1 MSSAAVAR
9 RYAQALIGA
18 QGGDADGVRTAY
30 AGLIAAYRAEDSL
43 RQAIANP
50 RIKVADKERVLR
62 RLLPDAPQVLQSFL
76 RLLLTRRRE
85 AEVEAIYEE
94 YCRMFD
100 ERRGEAEAVV
110 ETTVPISDEDLE
122 RLRTVLEKRF
132 ARRLRLTPRVDAG
145 LLGGVRVRVGDQLL
159 DDTVRSRLTSIRR
172 MLLAES
178 ELGGQA

>member
-18 QGGDADGVRTAY
+18 TGGDGADVRRSFAD
-30 AGLIAAYRAEDSL
+30 LIAAYRENDSL
-43 RQAIANP
+43 RQAIVNP
-50 RIKVADKERVLR
+50 RIAAADKERVFR
-62 RLLPDAPQVLQSFL
+62 RLLPDAPPVLESFL
-76 RLLLTRRRE
+76 RLVLARRRE
-85 AEVEAIYEE
+85 SEIEPIYEE
-94 YCRMFD
+94 YCRMSD
-100 ERRGEAEAVV
+100 EREGEAEAIV
-110 ETTVPISDEDLE
+110 ETSLPLSDEDLE
-122 RLRTVLEKRF
+122 RLKAVLEKRF
-132 ARRLRLTPRVDAG
+132 ERRLRLTPRVDPA

>member
-18 QGGDADGVRTAY
+18 KGGDEVAVRRSFSD
-30 AGLIAAYRAEDSL
+30 LMAAYRENDPL

-50 RIKVADKERVLR
+50 RIAIADKERVLR
-62 RLLPDAPQVLQSFL
+62 RLLPDAPPVLESFL
-76 RLLLTRRRE
+76 RLVLTRRRE
-85 AEVEAIYEE
+85 SEIAAIYEE
-94 YCRMFD
+94 YCRLSD
-100 ERRGEAEAVV
+100 EREGEAEAVV
-110 ETTVPISDEDLE
+110 ETTVPIGDADLE
-122 RLRTVLEKRF
+122 RLRKVLEKRF
-132 ARRLRLTPRVDAG
+132 SRRLRLTPRVDPA

-172 MLLAES
+172 MLLADS

>member
-18 QGGDADGVRTAY
+18 KGGYEADVRGSFAD
-30 AGLIAAYRAEDSL
+30 LIAAYRENDSL

-50 RIKVADKERVLR
+50 RIATADKERVLR
-62 RLLPDAPQVLQSFL
+62 RLLPDAPPVLESFL
-76 RLLLTRRRE
+76 RLVLARRRE
-85 AEVEAIYEE
+85 SEIQAIYEE
-94 YCRMFD
+94 YCRMSD
-100 ERRGEAEAVV
+100 EREGEAEAIV
-110 ETTVPISDEDLE
+110 ETSLPLGDADLE
-122 RLRTVLEKRF
+122 RLGKVLEQRF
-132 ARRLRLTPRVDAG
+132 QRRLRLSVRVDPA
-145 LLGGVRVRVGDQLL
+145 LLGGIRVRVGDQLL